1 MAVRQIIGANP
12 RGLHIQR
19 AASVGAPAGR
29 RPLSTTTVRCPR
41 NLVCDM
47 VEVLTSFCARS

>member
-1 MAVRQIIGANP
+1 MAVRQIVGANP

-19 AASVGAPAGR
+19 AAFLGAPAGR
-29 RPLSTTTVRCPR
+29 QAVVDDDGEVPE